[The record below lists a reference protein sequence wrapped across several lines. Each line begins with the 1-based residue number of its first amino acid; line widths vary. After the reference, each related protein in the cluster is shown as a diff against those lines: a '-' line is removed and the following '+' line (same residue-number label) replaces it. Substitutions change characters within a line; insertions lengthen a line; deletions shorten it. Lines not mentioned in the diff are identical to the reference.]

1 MPDDDGHKQC
11 STDVVVQERLLKQ
24 VHVEEW
30 EPDYKVYIPKVGL
43 WWVCLNYDGYRQCS
57 TDVIVKERLG
67 KFEAVQVLMLVLGG
81 GATDVV
87 AEELVTKYE
96 AVRHC

>member
-1 MPDDDGHKQC
+1 MPDDD
-11 STDVVVQERLLKQ
+11 
-24 VHVEEW
+24 
-30 EPDYKVYIPKVGL
+30 
-43 WWVCLNYDGYRQCS
+43 DGYRQCS
-57 TDVIVKERLG
+57 TDVIVKKRLG

>member
-30 EPDYKVYIPKVGL
+30 EPDYK
-43 WWVCLNYDGYRQCS
+43 CS

-81 GATDVV
+81 GTTDVV
-87 AEELVTKYE
+87 AQELVTKYE